1 MTVAR
6 IIQNKIGTVITAA
19 PGESIRTAA
28 ERMARHAIGALV
40 IVDAVGTI
48 AGMVL
53 EADVVR
59 AVAAGEEAMA
69 STAIRNVMRPATLT
83 CSPDSTEA
91 ELMTMMSETGAQH
104 IPVVRNGHLAGVVSL
119 GDVVRLRVEKIREV
133 MADIERQVDQ
143 ERFTSNL
150 QRRRNAPPPAALA
163 RAS

>member
-6 IIQNKIGTVITAA
+6 IIHDKIGTVITAA
-19 PGESIRTAA
+19 PCENMRTAA
-28 ERMARHAIGALV
+28 ERMTRHAIGALV

-59 AVAAGEEAMA
+59 AVADGEEAMA
-69 STAIRNVMRPATLT
+69 RTAIRDVMRPVTLT

-91 ELMTMMSETGAQH
+91 ELMTMMSETSAQH

-133 MADIERQVDQ
+133 MADIERQVDA